1 MAKSSIKKLEDD
13 LWASADLLRAES
25 NLNANEYC
33 MPVLGLL
40 FLKYAHS
47 RFKRVEAEL
56 PKDRPT
62 RGRRVITMN
71 ISIC

>member
-1 MAKSSIKKLEDD
+1 MAKSSIKKLEDN